1 MSGIKLCKYLELK
14 SELIKDRT
22 GTGNSYSNTYKYC
35 EARKMRIPRTGCIKC
50 KLREYE
56 PS

>member
-1 MSGIKLCKYLELK
+1 MIRLCKHLK
-14 SELIKDRT
+14 ILSEIVTHSTADET
-22 GTGNSYSNTYKYC
+22 DYVNSYKYC
-35 EARKMRIPRTGCIKC
+35 EARKMRIPRTGCVNC

>member
-1 MSGIKLCKYLELK
+1 MSIKLCKHLKLK
-14 SELIKDRT
+14 SELVKD
-22 GTGNSYSNTYKYC
+22 
-35 EARKMRIPRTGCIKC
+35 RTGCIKC